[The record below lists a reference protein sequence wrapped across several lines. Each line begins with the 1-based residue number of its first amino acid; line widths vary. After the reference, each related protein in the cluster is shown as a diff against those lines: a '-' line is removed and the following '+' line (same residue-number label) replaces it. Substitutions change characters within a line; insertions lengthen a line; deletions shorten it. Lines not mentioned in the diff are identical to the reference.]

1 MTDKIDL
8 SSLSPEQL
16 EHLMNQARARVQSSE
31 EEQKMADNA
40 VNLQRQEIEK
50 SLAEKRKKRDELL
63 CAQEAEIAKD
73 LAKLNFAEHQ
83 GLENTDEMIR
93 EALGDLIRGLS
104 KASFFTEAQ
113 MDSVQGRWTSPSKAS
128 QVEMLKDLNNINI
141 DNERLLFDLVSH
153 LPVSEEN
160 RKALNVQIQKI
171 SDDSRKRQRVLDE
184 IPFRKPKPTV
194 AAKPR
199 RQQIRD
205 GCKCKNPDES
215 NVRLKATQACLRCP
229 CANNGMFCTSSCRC
243 KAEYCA
249 NRDDED
255 WESSTPTVLGSGAI
269 RFPRNKTADAGDDSW
284 EQSD

>member
-16 EHLMNQARARVQSSE
+16 EQLMNQARARVQSSE

-50 SLAEKRKKRDELL
+50 SLAEKRKKRDELV

-73 LAKLNFAEHQ
+73 MAKLNFAEHQ

-104 KASFFTEAQ
+104 KASFFTEGKMA
-113 MDSVQGRWTSPSKAS
+113 SVQGRWTSPSKAS
-128 QVEMLKDLNNINI
+128 QVEMLIDLNNINI
-141 DNERLLFDLVSH
+141 RNEQLLFDLVSR

-160 RKALNVQIQKI
+160 RNDLKVEIQEI
-171 SDDSRKRQRVLDE
+171 SEGSRKRQRVLDD
-184 IPFRKPKPTV
+184 IPVRKPKPTV

-199 RQQIRD
+199 RVRD
-205 GCKCKNPDES
+205 GCGCKTQCRNSSCKCVQLGVQCKYG
-215 NVRLKATQACLRCP
+215 CRCTHDQ
-229 CANNGMFCTSSCRC
+229 CANHYGH
-243 KAEYCA
+243 E
-249 NRDDED
+249 DDR
-255 WESSTPTVLGSGAI
+255 TI
-269 RFPRNKTADAGDDSW
+269 RFPRNKTADVGDDSW